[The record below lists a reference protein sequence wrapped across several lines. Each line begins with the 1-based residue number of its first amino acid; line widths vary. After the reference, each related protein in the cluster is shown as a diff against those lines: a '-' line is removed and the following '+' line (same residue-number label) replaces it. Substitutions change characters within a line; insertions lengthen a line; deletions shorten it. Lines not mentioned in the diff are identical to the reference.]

1 MHFIRQTPQALDEDH
16 RASLNLLDRI
26 ERALMRSDHGELAAL
41 ELPLRQM
48 IDTEVTQ
55 HFGFEENE
63 LFPRLRAAGDGDIA
77 DLLTQEH
84 ADIRELCA
92 ELRPLV
98 VALAEGGL
106 APAQHTVFKRL
117 AFELIERMAAHIQ
130 KETMALLPLLEDLLD
145 EDTDRELALSYA
157 CAR

>member
-1 MHFIRQTPQALDEDH
+1 
-16 RASLNLLDRI
+16 
-26 ERALMRSDHGELAAL
+26 MRSDHGELAAL
-41 ELPLRQM
+41 GLPLRQM

-84 ADIRELCA
+84 ADIRELGS
-92 ELRPLV
+92 ELRPIV
-98 VALAEGGL
+98 VALAGGAL

-117 AFELIERMAAHIQ
+117 AFELIERMVAHIQ
-130 KETMALLPLLEDLLD
+130 KETMGLLPLLEDLLD
-145 EDTDRELALSYA
+145 EDTDRELALRYA